1 MNIVI
6 VEDSELIRIHLLDI
20 VATQPRIHVVGVAT
34 EEEAAINLIMD
45 TAPDAV
51 LLDLSLAPG
60 SGIRVLQRIGH
71 FHQLTGEDG
80 VGAKRLGA

>member
-34 EEEAAINLIMD
+34 EEEAAISLIMA

-60 SGIRVLQRIGH
+60 SGIRVLQRIRSKG
-71 FHQLTGEDG
+71 
-80 VGAKRLGA
+80 